1 MLDDLF
7 QQGLRS
13 IEDARFVRD
22 RFIPVALSQQRWN
35 IAVYEAHRAT
45 ELLVRGMICQ
55 IGFKPPEHHNIGGLV
70 SFLYDRLPGARASVI
85 PFTIGAYTD
94 SGEGYGVILERGAE
108 HSIHLFRLDNDVF
121 TQLGYSVK
129 TQLPKEGRVDLR
141 LELDASQLMVYLNNS
156 LVLATTDCS
165 YHGPFR
171 IIDRSF
177 VRHPDTAKI
186 RFLKQLGERLSKN
199 RDFAYYSERM
209 YLKDDALHAL
219 SYMQESFETAKA
231 FFSFE

>member
-7 QQGLRS
+7 QQGLQN

-22 RFIPVALSQQRWN
+22 RFIPVALSQKRWN

-55 IGFKPPEHHNIGGLV
+55 MGFKPPEHHNISRLV

-94 SGEGYGVILERGAE
+94 SGEGYGVILGGAE
-108 HSIHLFRLDNDVF
+108 HSIHLFRRDNGFF

-129 TQLPKEGRVDLR
+129 IHLPKEGRVDLR
-141 LELDASQLMVYLNNS
+141 LELNVPKVMVYLNNS
-156 LVLATTDCS
+156 PVLAD
-165 YHGPFR
+165 
-171 IIDRSF
+171 
-177 VRHPDTAKI
+177 
-186 RFLKQLGERLSKN
+186 
-199 RDFAYYSERM
+199 
-209 YLKDDALHAL
+209 
-219 SYMQESFETAKA
+219 
-231 FFSFE
+231 